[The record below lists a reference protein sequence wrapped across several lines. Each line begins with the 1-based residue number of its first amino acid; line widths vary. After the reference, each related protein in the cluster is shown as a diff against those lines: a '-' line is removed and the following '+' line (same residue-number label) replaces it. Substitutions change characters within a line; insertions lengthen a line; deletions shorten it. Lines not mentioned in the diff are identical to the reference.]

1 MSDANNPY
9 WGRLTDVSVI
19 PAYQPGQPTTNA
31 LMQPYQPRYLSDNL
45 PFMLMDAYRA
55 AGVPEQHVNAL
66 ASKVSNAATWLP
78 PVGVLDAAS
87 DIGGQLHH
95 GNMSEAALRAA
106 LWGGMGVAGY
116 GAGRA
121 VGAMLPNAANRDLGI
136 AYFMERQPQSAP
148 TVAGNFWHGQPIGE
162 TPANSMHLNGLKAK
176 VAKFEAEK
184 GGLRAGDAGNLY
196 NSANVNTRNANMRGN
211 LRLVDDGYMP

>member
-121 VGAMLPNAANRDLGI
+121 VGAMLPSAANRDLGM
-136 AYFMERQPQSAP
+136 AYFMERQPETHRLPFPYEKLQ
-148 TVAGNFWHGQPIGE
+148 GQPGLESLEMRSISPWYMQTLKRE
-162 TPANSMHLNGLKAK
+162 NPPANANSRTQD
-176 VAKFEAEK
+176 V
-184 GGLRAGDAGNLY
+184 RA
-196 NSANVNTRNANMRGN
+196 N